1 MDGFFIV
8 AEGDKQYSL
17 GLRPLAETL
26 GIRPK
31 KDPVAEGDEHLL
43 LPFRERDSLLTYSQG
58 GGRSGLTLGY
68 MIRHLR
74 RQSSPPD
81 QAGCS

>member
-31 KDPVAEGDEHLL
+31 KDPVAEGDERLL
-43 LPFRERDSLLTYSQG
+43 LPFRERILSPPFPQG
-58 GGRSGLTLGY
+58 GGRSGLTLGCI
-68 MIRHLR
+68 IRPLR
-74 RQSSPPD
+74 
-81 QAGCS
+81 GHVFTKVW